1 MSRLYIIIC
10 AVFISSFS
18 FGQQELKKYLDFAK
32 KKYQE
37 GDYIYSLTYYDKAM
51 ELDSNSINTLWEYAE
66 VLRAYKDY
74 PKAAFYYGKVYS
86 RESGEVYPASLLNY
100 GLMLKQSGKYDEALE
115 VFKKAR
121 KKYRK
126 DTRG

>member
-37 GDYIYSLTYYDKAM
+37 GDYVYSLTYYDKAM

-74 PKAAFYYGKVYS
+74 PKAAFYNGKLYAGD
-86 RESGEVYPASLLNY
+86 SGEVDPDSWCNY
-100 GLMLKQSGKYDEALE
+100 GLML
-115 VFKKAR
+115 
-121 KKYRK
+121 
-126 DTRG
+126 